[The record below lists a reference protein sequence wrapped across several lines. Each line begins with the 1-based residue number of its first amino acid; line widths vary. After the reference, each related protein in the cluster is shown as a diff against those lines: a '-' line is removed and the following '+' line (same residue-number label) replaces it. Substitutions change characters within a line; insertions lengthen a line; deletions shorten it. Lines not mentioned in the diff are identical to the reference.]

1 MKTVAIFGAGPG
13 AGFATARRFGREGFR
28 VALVAR
34 SGERVA
40 AFAKELAGEG
50 IEAEAFTA
58 DLGDLDTHTR
68 VVDAVT
74 ERFGG
79 IDVAVINGF
88 LPYEAIRPILDL
100 DVEAMRDVLRG
111 TVLAPMSLTRLILPG
126 LREKG
131 DGALLYGL
139 GLSAKTPAPPLAA
152 PGSGQAG
159 LRNYIHNLH
168 TVLAPEGVYAGA
180 LTIGKLV
187 QGSDAQALFDRS
199 VEARHGFDPERV
211 EPEELAE
218 RYWELYTRRER
229 AEITVGELVA

>member
-1 MKTVAIFGAGPG
+1 MKTMAIFGAGPG

-34 SGERVA
+34 SGDRVR
-40 AFAKELAGEG
+40 AFAEELAGEG
-50 IEAEAFTA
+50 IEAAAFTA
-58 DLGDLDTHTR
+58 DLGDLETHGR
-68 VVDAVT
+68 VVDAIT
-74 ERFGG
+74 ARFGAV
-79 IDVAVINGF
+79 DVAVINGF
-88 LPYEAIRPILDL
+88 LSYEAIRPVLDL
-100 DVEAMRDVLRG
+100 DVEAIREVLRG
-111 TVLAPMSLTRLILPG
+111 TVLAPVSLTRLILPG
-126 LREKG
+126 LRAKG

-187 QGSDAQALFDRS
+187 QGSDAQVLFDS
-199 VEARHGFDPERV
+199 HVEARHGFEPERV
-211 EPEELAE
+211 EPAELAE
-218 RYWELYTRRER
+218 RYWELYTQRAR
-229 AEITVGELVA
+229 AEITVGELAA